1 MEFVRGIQNL
11 LPHHRGCALTV
22 GNYDGVHLGHQA
34 MISVLKNRAA
44 EMDLPSVVLAF
55 EPSSKEFL
63 DPLHAPP
70 RLTRWRE
77 KFLHLAALGV
87 DRFIGLRFDEQVRD
101 MPPDDFVQR
110 VLVDALSARYI
121 VVGPDFRY
129 GSAAA
134 GSFETLRAVGQRH
147 GFEVEQI
154 SAIDQN
160 GSRISSTRVRE
171 YLALGDY
178 AAAARMLGR
187 PYRMIGRVMHGKKLG
202 RTLGFPT
209 ANLQLKR
216 MKSPVWGVLAVR
228 VYGIE
233 AQPLPAVA
241 SLGTRPTINGIEALL
256 EVHVFD
262 FDGNLYGRPLEV
274 EFVQKLRDEEAFSSL
289 DAMVQQMNVDASRAR
304 SALSRAS

>member
-1 MEFVRGIQNL
+1 MEFVRGIENL
-11 LPHHRGCALTV
+11 LPHQRGCALTV

-63 DPLHAPP
+63 DPLNAPP

-77 KFLHLAALGV
+77 KFLHLAELGV
-87 DRFIGLRFDEQVRD
+87 DRFVSLRFDDKMREMSHEV
-101 MPPDDFVQR
+101 FVQR
-110 VLVDALSARYI
+110 VMVDALGARHI

-134 GSFETLRAVGQRH
+134 GSFESLRAVGQKH
-147 GFEVEQI
+147 AFEVEQI
-154 SAIDQN
+154 SAVDQN

-171 YLALGDY
+171 HLALGNF
-178 AAAARMLGR
+178 AAAADLLGR
-187 PYRMIGRVMHGKKLG
+187 PYRMIGRVTHGKKLG

-209 ANLQLKR
+209 ANVPLKR

-228 VYGIE
+228 VYGVD
-233 AQPLPAVA
+233 AHPLPAVA
-241 SLGTRPTINGIEALL
+241 SLGTRPTVSGVEPLL
-256 EVHVFD
+256 EVHLFD
-262 FDGNLYGRPLEV
+262 FAGDLYGVPIEV
-274 EFVQKLRDEEAFSSL
+274 EFVQKLRDEEKFPSL
-289 DAMVQQMNVDASRAR
+289 DAMVEQMNVDANRAR
-304 SALSRAS
+304 AALS